1 MSVWSDGVKMRKKG
15 GEERRGGFIEKRTNT
30 HAFDKPARVIYRME
44 PWWWSFQ
51 DWTII
56 ATYSVRCTE
65 DKYY

>member
-1 MSVWSDGVKMRKKG
+1 MRKKG
-15 GEERRGGFIEKRTNT
+15 GEERGGGFIEKRTNT
-30 HAFDKPARVIYRME
+30 HAFDKLARVIYRME
-44 PWWWSFQ
+44 LWWWSFQ